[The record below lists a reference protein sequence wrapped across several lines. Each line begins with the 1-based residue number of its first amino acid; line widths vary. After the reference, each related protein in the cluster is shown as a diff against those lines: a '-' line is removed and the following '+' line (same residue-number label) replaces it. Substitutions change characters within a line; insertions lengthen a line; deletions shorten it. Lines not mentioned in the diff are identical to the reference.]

1 MGRTR
6 EAADLVSENNIY
18 VDIAN
23 DRVGV
28 GKNNPATKLDV
39 NGTITCTDVNSTSDS
54 RLKKNIKVVENAL
67 DIVNQLEGVRFDW
80 KSTNQPSIGVIAQE
94 LEKVLP
100 ELVATNEEGLKSV
113 NYDGII
119 GVLIQAIKELSQK

>member
-54 RLKKNIKVVENAL
+54 RLKKNIKVVENEHTTKL
-67 DIVNQLEGVRFDW
+67 WFMR
-80 KSTNQPSIGVIAQE
+80 K
-94 LEKVLP
+94 K
-100 ELVATNEEGLKSV
+100 
-113 NYDGII
+113 
-119 GVLIQAIKELSQK
+119 